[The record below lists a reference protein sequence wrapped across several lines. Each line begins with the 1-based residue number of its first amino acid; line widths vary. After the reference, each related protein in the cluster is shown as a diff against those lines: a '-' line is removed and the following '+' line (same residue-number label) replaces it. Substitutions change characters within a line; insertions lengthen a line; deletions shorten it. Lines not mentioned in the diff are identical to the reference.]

1 MSSDLRKELLHFKD
15 FGTTTQCGELALG
28 TAMVPTYLNEFWTA
42 QQRAAVSLHEVPY
55 RACFKPQLP
64 RFFVERLT
72 RKGDLVYDP
81 FMGRG
86 TTLLEAA
93 LLGRRVA
100 GCDVNPLSA
109 CLVGPRLKPPTLDAV
124 KQRLGEIDFTAHY
137 EPSDDLLVFYHPDTL
152 RRICSLRAYLIERES
167 AGKLDGVD
175 AWIRM
180 VALTRLTGHSA
191 GYFSVYTLPPNQ
203 ATYPE
208 AQRKINAKR
217 NQQPEPRDVAAI
229 ILKKSKS
236 LLGEVTASHR
246 QALSSADPLLLTG
259 PCHQTPQLK
268 DNSVS
273 LVVTSPPFLDVV
285 QYSMDNWLRC
295 WFIGVDAKSVPI
307 TMLKKVSD
315 WQAAMTA
322 VFKELHRVL
331 VPGGHIAFEVGEV
344 NAGKVK
350 LEEAA
355 LPCGLE
361 AGLQPELILINAQ
374 EFTKTA
380 NCWGVDN
387 NSKGTN
393 TNRILLFR
401 KEE

>member
-1 MSSDLRKELLHFKD
+1 
-15 FGTTTQCGELALG
+15 
-28 TAMVPTYLNEFWTA
+28 
-42 QQRAAVSLHEVPY
+42 
-55 RACFKPQLP
+55 
-64 RFFVERLT
+64 
-72 RKGDLVYDP
+72 
-81 FMGRG
+81 
-86 TTLLEAA
+86 
-93 LLGRRVA
+93 
-100 GCDVNPLSA
+100 
-109 CLVGPRLKPPTLDAV
+109 
-124 KQRLGEIDFTAHY
+124 
-137 EPSDDLLVFYHPDTL
+137 
-152 RRICSLRAYLIERES
+152 
-167 AGKLDGVD
+167 
-175 AWIRM
+175 M
-180 VALTRLTGHSA
+180 VALTRLTGHST

-203 ATYPE
+203 ATYPD
-208 AQRKINAKR
+208 AQRKINTKR

-236 LLGEVTASHR
+236 LLGEVTSTQR
-246 QALSSADPLLLTG
+246 QALSTAEPVLITG
-259 PCHQTPQLK
+259 ASHHTPALA

-307 TMLKKVSD
+307 TMLKRVSD
-315 WQAAMTA
+315 WQEAMTA
-322 VFKELHRVL
+322 VFKELYRVL
-331 VPGGHIAFEVGEV
+331 VPGGHVAFEVGEV

-355 LPCGLE
+355 LPCGII

-380 NCWGVDN
+380 NCWGVEN

-401 KEE
+401 K